1 MPTSDLSSH
10 LAGTTRSAK
19 RDATS
24 LALARSALLLDAL
37 STIAGEN
44 EDAML
49 SALVGKLR
57 WLIGFARID
66 FARASEDGRRYQLRT
81 LFGAGP
87 DTCSP
92 AESTLPIAEG
102 PAAPF
107 FASGRSWLITTDEGD
122 PLSKRS
128 TLAVS
133 ISLSASENGAVLF
146 HTFEPA
152 GFTTEE
158 IATAR
163 VVGQHLGFALTHSTL
178 VARLRE
184 EVERRTALESELR
197 QTAALADASNRAKDD
212 FLAMVSH
219 ELRAPLTSIVGWVSM
234 LRAGKVPADGVAK
247 VHDSLDRNV
256 KLQTR
261 LVDDLIDASRIVTG
275 QLQCGSA
282 EFDLR
287 SVVVDA
293 VDALRGSAEAS
304 GVPLT
309 MAVPPQAVVY
319 VGDPER
325 LQQVVGN
332 LLSNAVKFT
341 PKGRA
346 VDVRLEETGGIARIT
361 VRDEGRG
368 IDPSFLPHIFE
379 AFRQADDV
387 KSRRHGGLG
396 LGLAIARH
404 LVEIHGGTIRG
415 ESAGI
420 GHGTTMTVE
429 LPLTVRPPASAPH
442 AA

>member
-10 LAGTTRSAK
+10 LAGTSRSAQ
-19 RDATS
+19 RDAPS
-24 LALARSALLLDAL
+24 LALARSAWLLDAL

-57 WLIGFARID
+57 WLIGFQRID
-66 FARASEDGRRYQLRT
+66 FARASDDGRCYQLRT

-87 DTCSP
+87 DACLP
-92 AESTLPIAEG
+92 AEATLPIAEG

-107 FASGRSWLITTDEGD
+107 FASGRSWLITTDESD

-128 TLAVS
+128 TLAV
-133 ISLSASENGAVLF
+133 SLSASENGAVLF

-158 IATAR
+158 IGAAR

-178 VARLRE
+178 VARLRD

-234 LRAGKVPADGVAK
+234 LRAGKVPAEGVAK
-247 VHDSLDRNV
+247 VHESLDRNV

-275 QLQCGSA
+275 QLQCGSG
-282 EFDLR
+282 EFDLC

-293 VDALRGSAEAS
+293 VDAYRGSAEAS
-304 GVPLT
+304 GVALS
-309 MAVPPQAVVY
+309 MAVPPLAVVY
-319 VGDPER
+319 VGDAVR

-379 AFRQADDV
+379 AFRQAEDV

-442 AA
+442 SA